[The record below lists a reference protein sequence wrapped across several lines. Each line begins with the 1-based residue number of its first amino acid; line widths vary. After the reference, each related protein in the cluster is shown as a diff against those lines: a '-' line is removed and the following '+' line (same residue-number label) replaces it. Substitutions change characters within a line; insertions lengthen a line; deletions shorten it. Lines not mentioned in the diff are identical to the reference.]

1 MDLNLMNI
9 NLNGIVGDMG
19 VGGVVG
25 FITGYALKKF
35 IKLLL
40 ALIGVYVLSL
50 FWLQQKGV
58 VTINTNALFNLTEST
73 ANQTLSLAD
82 KVMSILPGG
91 GAFVVGFY
99 LGFHKG

>member
-1 MDLNLMNI
+1 MDINFGNLA
-9 NLNGIVGDMG
+9 GDVG

-35 IKLLL
+35 IQIVL
-40 ALIGVYVLSL
+40 ALIGAYVLSL

-58 VTINTNALFNLTEST
+58 ISINTDALFNLTQE
-73 ANQTLSLAD
+73 AAGKALSLSD
-82 KVMSILPGG
+82 KVLAILPGG
-91 GAFVVGFY
+91 GAFIAGFY